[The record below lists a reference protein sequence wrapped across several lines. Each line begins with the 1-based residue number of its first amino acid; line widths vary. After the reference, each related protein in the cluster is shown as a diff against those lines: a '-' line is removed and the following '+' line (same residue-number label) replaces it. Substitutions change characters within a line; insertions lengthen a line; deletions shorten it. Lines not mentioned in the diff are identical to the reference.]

1 MGKLLS
7 AIPKGSI
14 LKLGE
19 NGKATR
25 FIKLDTDHYGAA
37 SGVTMLREKT
47 FARIAYNAGYDN
59 FNVYM
64 GATLDNFCDG
74 IFPLKLDPEIQACIV
89 PVSIVVA
96 EGNGVATLHTIKRK
110 GFSLSCTE
118 VGLSGWQTEGT
129 LFDYFSD
136 NNKRIAYLED
146 TTTAINWGLRSPG
159 SDTDRGA
166 YHVNTDGTLDSS
178 HVRYPLFAPR
188 PAFNLKSQI
197 VVSDNPGSDGA
208 YTVESVPVAGS
219 EAGVYV
225 KQNGVWVKEL

>member
-59 FNVYM
+59 YNTYM

-96 EGNGVATLHTIKRK
+96 EGMGVATLHTIKRK

-146 TTTAINWGLRSPG
+146 TTTAIYWGLRSPH
-159 SDTDRGA
+159 SDTGYA
-166 YHVNTDGTLDSS
+166 YLVGTGGPLHGYS
-178 HVRYPLFAPR
+178 VRRPDFAPR

>member
-59 FNVYM
+59 YNTYM

-96 EGNGVATLHTIKRK
+96 EGMGVATLHTIKRK

-146 TTTAINWGLRSPG
+146 TTTAIYWGLRSPG
-159 SDTDRGA
+159 SGTDYA
-166 YHVNTDGTLDSS
+166 YYVNTVGTLDSNYA
-178 HVRYPLFAPR
+178 RDPYFAPR

>member
-59 FNVYM
+59 YNTYM

-96 EGNGVATLHTIKRK
+96 EGMGVATLHTIKRK

-146 TTTAINWGLRSPG
+146 TTTAISWGLRSPRSG
-159 SDTDRGA
+159 TYNA
-166 YHVNTDGTLDSS
+166 YYVYTGGTLHDSYVGGPS
-178 HVRYPLFAPR
+178 FAPR

>member
-59 FNVYM
+59 YNTYM

-96 EGNGVATLHTIKRK
+96 EGMGVATLHTIKRK

-146 TTTAINWGLRSPG
+146 TTTAIYWGLRSPS
-159 SDTDRGA
+159 SDTNGA
-166 YHVNTDGTLDSS
+166 YGVSTGGTLFSYV
-178 HVRYPLFAPR
+178 VRSPSFAPR

>member
-59 FNVYM
+59 YNTYM

-96 EGNGVATLHTIKRK
+96 EGMGVATLHTIKRK

-146 TTTAINWGLRSPG
+146 TTTAVRWGLRSPNSG
-159 SDTDRGA
+159 TSNA
-166 YHVNTDGTLDSS
+166 YYVNTDGTLYNYN
-178 HVRYPLFAPR
+178 VRNPDFAPR